1 MLLIGLIIL
10 LLGLGSSLLPC
21 LRCVRAS
28 STRAQKKLRVAVAS
42 QVENIPVILSEKNKI
57 IPMGVAFSRV
67 QVLES
72 FSVFIGDALRAPN
85 LFSEKIIASKLLNQK
100 RHVGIGTTG
109 PAEALDINGNIR
121 LRNATSNTIFFGNTG
136 VAAPGASSVGEKIQL
151 YGTPSTVN
159 ASDYALGIE
168 SSYMWFNTGG
178 GFKWYEGSNIKMVM
192 DTAGNVGIG
201 FTCPFFRSSIGTIS
215 RATQRTFKNF
225 RTQAKRHRKRAQ
237 GGGSPRAAPFLVTV

>member
-1 MLLIGLIIL
+1 
-10 LLGLGSSLLPC
+10 
-21 LRCVRAS
+21 
-28 STRAQKKLRVAVAS
+28 
-42 QVENIPVILSEKNKI
+42 
-57 IPMGVAFSRV
+57 MGVAFSRV

-100 RHVGIGTTG
+100 RHVGIGTTSPVSAFEVVDTSG
-109 PAEALDINGNIR
+109 AGNAFTATSYSSSGGSGAGWTGRHARGTMAAPTAVLAGDRLAGYWGAGYNGSGWP
-121 LRNATSNTIFFGNTG
+121 NATAIVMNAAENYTG
-136 VAAPGASSVGEKIQL
+136 SANGGYLTFET
-151 YGTPSTVN
+151 TPIGSTTRVERMRVD
-159 ASDYALGIE
+159 S
-168 SSYMWFNTGG
+168 TG
-178 GFKWYEGSNIKMVM
+178 F
-192 DTAGNVGIG
+192 VGIG